1 MVIELER
8 VRKTYGGVRKG
19 RTVAVDD
26 LTLSVASG
34 GVHGFLGPNGSGK
47 TTTIRILLGLVSP
60 DAGAVRVLGADV
72 PRGLP
77 AVVGRVGALVE
88 SPQLFPTFSGRR
100 NLHILAGLADL
111 PGTRVEEML
120 ELVGLAERADDRV
133 KGYSLGMRQRLAI
146 AAAMLKAPELLI
158 LDEPT
163 NGLDPAGMVEVRELI
178 RTLGSDG
185 RTTVFL
191 SSHLL
196 TEVEAVCDAVT
207 ILGRG
212 RLVASGPVS
221 EVLAMAG
228 SSAALMLRFDDRAAG
243 RARRRG
249 PDRRGGDG
257 HPWTIGHGAGRL
269 PRRRPRERDA
279 RRAGHLGCGD
289 LPSAPRPG
297 ARIPG
302 SHRHDGG
309 VRMTATIAP
318 APRRAPGAGRPGALG
333 VPAGPIAPIV
343 AVAGGPGPARRG
355 RCRGDHVVHDRAGD
369 GG

>member
-88 SPQLFPTFSGRR
+88 SPQLFPTFTGRR
-100 NLHILAGLADL
+100 NLQILAGLADV
-111 PGTRVEEML
+111 PGTRVEQLL

-191 SSHLL
+191 SGRHLL
-196 TEVEAVCDAVT
+196 TEVESVCDAVT
-207 ILGRG
+207 ILVRG

-228 SSAALMLRFDDRAAG
+228 SSAALRLRFDDEHQAVQAV
-243 RARRRG
+243 AVLA
-249 PDRRGGDG
+249 
-257 HPWTIGHGAGRL
+257 GAG
-269 PRRRPRERDA
+269 
-279 RRAGHLGCGD
+279 
-289 LPSAPRPG
+289 
-297 ARIPG
+297 
-302 SHRHDGG
+302 
-309 VRMTATIAP
+309 VTAT
-318 APRRAPGAGRPGALG
+318 PGPPGT
-333 VPAGPIAPIV
+333 VQVDSPAGAQVNAILGAQGIWAAEITTVRP
-343 AVAGGPGPARRG
+343 
-355 RCRGDHVVHDRAGD
+355 DLERAFLD
-369 GG
+369 LTATTEASA

>member
-1 MVIELER
+1 VAVVVIELER

-47 TTTIRILLGLVSP
+47 TTTIRVLLGLVSP

-88 SPQLFPTFSGRR
+88 SPQLFPTFTGRR
-100 NLHILAGLADL
+100 NLQILAGLADV
-111 PGTRVEEML
+111 PGTRVEQML

-196 TEVEAVCDAVT
+196 TEVESVCDAVT

-228 SSAALMLRFDDRAAG
+228 SSAALMLRFDTEQQAG
-243 RARRRG
+243 HAVAVL
-249 PDRRGGDG
+249 
-257 HPWTIGHGAGRL
+257 TGAG
-269 PRRRPRERDA
+269 
-279 RRAGHLGCGD
+279 
-289 LPSAPRPG
+289 
-297 ARIPG
+297 
-302 SHRHDGG
+302 
-309 VRMTATIAP
+309 VTAT
-318 APRRAPGAGRPGALG
+318 PGPSGT
-333 VPAGPIAPIV
+333 VQVDSPAGAQVNAILGAQGLWAAEITPVRP
-343 AVAGGPGPARRG
+343 
-355 RCRGDHVVHDRAGD
+355 DLERAFLNLTATTEASA
-369 GG
+369 

>member
-1 MVIELER
+1 MRIAGCAFWDSLVARGVVARWVARVAVVVIELER

-88 SPQLFPTFSGRR
+88 SPQLFPTFTGRR
-100 NLHILAGLADL
+100 NLQILAGLADV
-111 PGTRVEEML
+111 PGTRVEQLL

-196 TEVEAVCDAVT
+196 TEVESVCDAVT
-207 ILGRG
+207 ILVRG

-228 SSAALMLRFDDRAAG
+228 SSAALKLRFDDEHQAVQAV
-243 RARRRG
+243 AVLA
-249 PDRRGGDG
+249 
-257 HPWTIGHGAGRL
+257 GAG
-269 PRRRPRERDA
+269 
-279 RRAGHLGCGD
+279 
-289 LPSAPRPG
+289 
-297 ARIPG
+297 
-302 SHRHDGG
+302 
-309 VRMTATIAP
+309 VTAT
-318 APRRAPGAGRPGALG
+318 PGPPGT
-333 VPAGPIAPIV
+333 VQVDSPAGAQVNAILGAQGIWASEITPV
-343 AVAGGPGPARRG
+343 RL
-355 RCRGDHVVHDRAGD
+355 DLERAFLD
-369 GG
+369 LTATTEASA